1 MEDLKFSLPSLTL
14 TSLQTVRADIQSS
27 ALKSTV
33 ESAWAESILG
43 ILDLLLSP
51 TFSRSEQR
59 TTTKDTHTHTHTHN
73 KALKRMR
80 MQWLGGVFSCFQNQV
95 ISHELQT
102 QATQASKSHDKAQNG
117 MVNQQDI
124 CVWISFLFV
133 SSFLYLSMNFSI
145 FFRLL
150 CKTAV
155 VGMEPVIIDPLAHA
169 YSGFDCYVHTR
180 KHARKKKKNPWSFDR
195 WPRQNAGAH

>member
-33 ESAWAESILG
+33 ESVWAESILG

-73 KALKRMR
+73 KALKRMC

-124 CVWISFLFV
+124 CVWISFLFEKSRV
-133 SSFLYLSMNFSI
+133 FSTFLWTFQFSFVYFV
-145 FFRLL
+145 RQQLL
-150 CKTAV
+150 A
-155 VGMEPVIIDPLAHA
+155 
-169 YSGFDCYVHTR
+169 
-180 KHARKKKKNPWSFDR
+180 WSR
-195 WPRQNAGAH
+195 S